1 MPLLS
6 NVNFPAELTNL
17 GWVENKLSEEKAKS
31 FNWTASL
38 DYKMRDK
45 EIKCF
50 LHSQKSTLQEKG
62 KILFG
67 FNFGNRFET
76 KIIYSEVSDFIE
88 DFKTV
93 SSLIG
98 ILLES

>member
-6 NVNFPAELTNL
+6 NVDFPVELTNL
-17 GWVENKLSEEKAKS
+17 GWFENKLSEEKAKG
-31 FNWTASL
+31 FNWIATL
-38 DYKMRDK
+38 DYRISDK

-50 LHSQKSTLQEKG
+50 LHSQKSILEEKG

-67 FNFGNRFET
+67 FDFGNRFET
-76 KIIYSEVSDFIE
+76 KIIYNEVADFIE

-93 SSLIG
+93 SSLIE
-98 ILLES
+98 ILLET